1 MMGVNTINFLPSK
14 TKITQVSEYLE
25 ILGFRKV
32 TNTHLY
38 HYEENNLE
46 RVTEIV
52 ADVVL
57 DESNLKVELSTTIW
71 RSILDHEIH
80 NFTIKQLKLRFDGTF
95 QTPNGKNRY
104 IIYDNLARRKAE
116 AACYLAYFHLT
127 NNLSR
132 INYYANKVRN
142 DFGAPSKRNIKH
154 FHPESVHTTIGE
166 PFLVSILEDYLR
178 STYIGLL
185 TYSDK
190 KKDIFK
196 SARISNELL
205 YDVTIKETTIE
216 KVIAH
221 SKSFQ
226 NITQINLNFKEID
239 SKINFI
245 DLLNR
250 SDPKKRYLEQLTEL
264 IEIRH
269 KIIHEAIKLENY
281 SIDHFRHH
289 IDLIT
294 EIIKI
299 FHLHLHKLYGW
310 QDLDL

>member
-1 MMGVNTINFLPSK
+1 MGVNTINFLASN
-14 TKITQVSEYLE
+14 TKIAQVSDYLE
-25 ILGFRKV
+25 ILGFKKI

-38 HYEENNLE
+38 HSDENNLE
-46 RVTEIV
+46 RVTDIIADIV
-52 ADVVL
+52 RDK
-57 DESNLKVELSTTIW
+57 SNLRVELSTTIW

-80 NFTIKQLKLRFDGTF
+80 NFTIKQLKLRFNGTF
-95 QTPNGKNRY
+95 KTPNGINRY
-104 IIYDNLARRKAE
+104 IIYDGFPRRKSE
-116 AACYLAYFHLT
+116 AACYLAYFHFS

-132 INYYANKVRN
+132 INYYANTVRST
-142 DFGAPSKRNIKH
+142 FGPPNKRQIQY

-178 STYIGLL
+178 SIYIGLL

-205 YDVTIKETTIE
+205 YDVTTKETTIE
-216 KVIAH
+216 KIIAH

-226 NITQINLNFKEID
+226 NINQINLNFKEID

-250 SDPKKRYLEQLTEL
+250 SDPKKRYLEQLSEL

-269 KIIHEAIKLENY
+269 KIIHEAVKLENY
-281 SIDHFRHH
+281 SIDHFRAH

-294 EIIKI
+294 DIINI
-299 FHLHLHKLYGW
+299 FHLHLQNLYAW
-310 QDLDL
+310 HDTDL